1 MAIAALGLVYFIN
14 IPPLVRM
21 SAVASHCAINH
32 MQQAVLIDLRNI
44 YAKKIPPPY
53 IEVNVNLPFTE
64 LIYG

>member
-1 MAIAALGLVYFIN
+1 
-14 IPPLVRM
+14 M

-44 YAKKIPPPY
+44 YAKKIPPPPY

-64 LIYG
+64 LIHG